1 MINEK
6 NNAEEFYSL
15 LLKEENA
22 LISLDLELLTEIRL
36 EKSKYLDWL
45 ESLLRN
51 SDDLILLN
59 KEIIDKI
66 KKKNMVL
73 ANLYKF
79 SLSLFKKDLSY
90 GKKEIES
97 IPSLSIKA

>member
-1 MINEK
+1 MKNEK
-6 NNAEEFYSL
+6 NNAEEFYLL
-15 LLKEENA
+15 LLKEESA
-22 LISLDLELLTEIRL
+22 LISLDLDLLSEIRL
-36 EKSKYLDWL
+36 EKSKYLSWL

-51 SDDLILLN
+51 KDELILLN
-59 KEIIDKI
+59 KDIIDKI